1 MDPGTSTVEEQLCY
15 FCDNSANEQDGQLH
29 LVLSFRLDARV
40 RKCAEILGKRLLQA
54 KLLNGDMI
62 AQDAMYHRNCLTDLY
77 KKANAVQLDGNYSDF
92 QRQLHGIAFS
102 EVVTY
107 IDEMAIYSPEK
118 KFAFKLS
125 DLNKLYCKRL
135 KEIGLDMQGRVYS
148 TRLKNRIL
156 THFPEMKSYTDGRD
170 VLLAFDADIG
180 EVLGSSLST
189 NYDDEGFILAE
200 AAKIVRR

>member
-1 MDPGTSTVEEQLCY
+1 MT
-15 FCDNSANEQDGQLH
+15 
-29 LVLSFRLDARV
+29 
-40 RKCAEILGKRLLQA
+40 
-54 KLLNGDMI
+54 
-62 AQDAMYHRNCLTDLY
+62 
-77 KKANAVQLDGNYSDF
+77 
-92 QRQLHGIAFS
+92 
-102 EVVTY
+102 
-107 IDEMAIYSPEK
+107 IYSPEK
-118 KFAFKLS
+118 KFVFKLS

-135 KEIGLDMQGRVYS
+135 KELGLDMQERVHS

-156 THFPEMKSYTDGRD
+156 FHFPGMKSYADRRE